1 MHMKLT
7 QLLSK
12 VLPGMALSLVAL
24 ASVSA
29 SAQTSESYWQGVQK
43 SGVLRC
49 GAAVAPPYV
58 MRNPSTGEYSGFFA
72 DLCKDF
78 AAVLKVKPQFV
89 DTTWDNIVAGLQS
102 GKWDMSLAL
111 NRTPTRA
118 MAINF
123 SSAAMQY
130 QISMV
135 YNKTNKKIPGGMKSV
150 ADVDKAGV
158 TLAVMS
164 GSAQDKAISAAVTKA
179 TILRLPTNDETRLAL
194 TAKRADMVVDA
205 SDTNQLLVQSNP
217 DWAIA
222 FNPTPA
228 LAKQGVAFGLPKQLS
243 YADVEVVNIF
253 VDEKVATGAVDDY
266 IRKAVDEVLKAPK

>member
-1 MHMKLT
+1 MHLKLP

-12 VLPGMALSLVAL
+12 VLPVLALSFVAL
-24 ASVSA
+24 TSVST

-43 SGVLRC
+43 AGVLRC

-58 MRNPSTGEYSGFFA
+58 IRNPATGEYSGFFA
-72 DLCKDF
+72 DMCKDF

-102 GKWDMSLAL
+102 GKWDMAMGL
-111 NRTPTRA
+111 NRTPLRA

-123 SSAAMQY
+123 SVAVVQTE
-130 QISMV
+130 ITFV
-135 YNKTNKKIPGGMKSV
+135 YNKTNKKIPASLKSV
-150 ADVDKAGV
+150 ADIDKPGV

-164 GSAQDKAISAAVTKA
+164 GSAQEKALTGAVTKA

-205 SDTNQLLVQSNP
+205 DDSNLLLVQSNP
-217 DWAIA
+217 DWAVA
-222 FNPTPA
+222 FNPKPA
-228 LAKQGVAFGLPKQLS
+228 LTKQGVAFGLPKQLS
-243 YADVEVVNIF
+243 YSDIEAVNIF
-253 VDEKVATGAVDDY
+253 VEEKIATGAVDGY
-266 IRKAVDEVLKAPK
+266 IKKAVGELMKASK